1 MQKHGNMTEGAITAL
16 ATPSDPLRGHLKVN
30 CPEGA
35 REATLG
41 CPLHGSVE
49 GEARL
54 LLHQC
59 IFRGNDVFFFRIF
72 CFT

>member
-16 ATPSDPLRGHLKVN
+16 ATPSDPLRGHL
-30 CPEGA
+30 
-35 REATLG
+35 
-41 CPLHGSVE
+41 PLHGSVE
-49 GEARL
+49 GEARG